1 MLWYFRGII
10 ANWLLPLPD
19 AGRRGSYSRN
29 PFMPTHLEQQLRT
42 TLASIGDA
50 VISTDLQGRI
60 VFANKVAQSLLRAGE
75 KELAGRPIDEAFRI
89 VNEFTRAKVDNPV
102 IRVLRDA
109 KPVGLANHTILI
121 AHDGTELPIDDSAAP
136 IFDDGRNLQG
146 AVLIFRDISER
157 RRAEI
162 RDRLLASIIE
172 SSDDAIISK
181 DLNGIVTSWNTGAER
196 IFGYTAQEM
205 IGQPIATIANPASP
219 HEMTDILARIRLG
232 ERLDH
237 FQTVRRAKSGVL
249 VDISL
254 TVSPIRD
261 GSGRIVGASK
271 VAREIT
277 SQLRA
282 QAEIAEQRER
292 LRVTLHSIG
301 DAVITTDAGGRI
313 TFLNP
318 VAEQLTGWPE
328 ADAVTRRLDE
338 VFVIINEE
346 TRQSVENPAM
356 RALREGT
363 IVGLANHTILV
374 TRGGHEI
381 FIDDSAAPIRNSR
394 GEVIGVVLIFRDIT
408 EKRTSQK
415 TLASQ
420 TTELLRT
427 NADLNQFA
435 YAVSHDLREPLRN
448 IANYAELLVRRYPDS
463 ADSDI
468 NRFKGFIVQ
477 GVSRMETLLNDLL
490 TYSLLGGPQE
500 KPALLLDC
508 NDVLAHALQNLQ
520 TSIVESGAVI
530 THDPLPQVV
539 AHESHIAQLFQ
550 NLISNAIKYR
560 SDVAPRVHIRVQRQ
574 ENEWRFSVTDNGI
587 GIEPIYFQKIFGIF
601 KRLHGKAVPGT
612 GIGLAICTKVV
623 ERYGGRIWVESQPG
637 QGSTFY
643 FSLPIAP

>member
-1 MLWYFRGII
+1 
-10 ANWLLPLPD
+10 
-19 AGRRGSYSRN
+19 
-29 PFMPTHLEQQLRT
+29 MPTHLEQQLRT